1 MNRTDDS
8 LIVLRSDTSPDGALH
23 PVTLR
28 FADAERERAFALRS
42 LPWLRIQSRVAIL
55 VGLFLYALYGVLDV
69 WFVPL
74 NQHGVVWAIRL
85 AAMSFALAVFLFS
98 FHHSFA
104 RASHPLLALTGLD
117 AGIGLLA
124 ILWMLPVESVVYY
137 YTGLVLVTFWT
148 YMLVGARFIYALAV
162 DFALLAAYNVIFGG
176 LRDFPLPLL
185 ANHDFFIVSA
195 NLIGGFAG
203 YMLERH
209 RRKLFVQEYELE
221 QERRRQERRALHDWL
236 TGLPNRELLEDR
248 LQQAITLARRDKM
261 TCSGFYVDLDN
272 FKSIN
277 DTYGH
282 DAGDQVLM
290 EMARRLNRIL
300 READTVARLGGDE
313 FFALTLGVESRDAAA
328 RLGQKI
334 LDAAELP
341 LDAAGGTSLS
351 VSIGI
356 CLFPY
361 PDCTP
366 QDIVHRADR
375 AMYVVKHSGKRGIRI
390 YEVVENKIK

>member
-1 MNRTDDS
+1 M
-8 LIVLRSDTSPDGALH
+8 LRNGALH

-28 FADAERERAFALRS
+28 FVDAEREREFALRS

-55 VGLFLYALYGVLDV
+55 VGLFLYALYGGLDA

-74 NQHGVVWAIRL
+74 NQHGTVWAIRL
-85 AAMSFALAVFLFS
+85 TAMSLAFAVFLFS
-98 FHHSFA
+98 FHRGFA

-124 ILWMLPVESVVYY
+124 ILWQLPVESVVYY

-148 YMLVGARFIYALAV
+148 YMLVGVRFVHALAV
-162 DFALLAAYNVIFGG
+162 NLALLAAYNLIFGG

-195 NLIGGFAG
+195 NLIGGSAG
-203 YMLERH
+203 YILERH
-209 RRKLFVQEYELE
+209 RRRLFVHEHELE
-221 QERRRQERRALHDWL
+221 RERRRQERRALHDWL

-261 TCSGFYVDLDN
+261 TCGGFYIDLDN

-282 DAGDQVLM
+282 DAGDQVLA
-290 EMARRLNRIL
+290 EMARRLNRVL

-313 FFALTLGVESRDAAA
+313 FFALTLGVESRDAAT
-328 RLGQKI
+328 RLAQKI
-334 LDAAELP
+334 LDAVELP
-341 LDAAGGTSLS
+341 LDAAGGSSLS
-351 VSIGI
+351 VSVGI

-366 QDIVHRADR
+366 QSIIRRADH
-375 AMYVVKHSGKRGIRI
+375 AMYVVKHSGKRGVRVF
-390 YEVVENKIK
+390 EATDK